1 MIPQKF
7 SAIVNKPLN
16 PRFSGPSAKLAVA
29 ATTLLLAGCA
39 SSAELATLREAP
51 GYSAGYGDGCS
62 TATEED
68 KSFST
73 ASTRDAYEFDNDPA
87 YRAGWRQGYLECGN
101 TTPDAKDG
109 GRILGERNEY

>member
-1 MIPQKF
+1 MASLFRPFRPGFLLKT
-7 SAIVNKPLN
+7 APL
-16 PRFSGPSAKLAVA
+16 ALA
-29 ATTLLLAGCA
+29 LAGCA
-39 SSAELATLREAP
+39 SSVDLASLREQP
-51 GYSAGYGDGCS
+51 GFHAGYGDGCT

-73 ASTRDAYEFDNDPA
+73 RSTRDTYSFDNDEA

-101 TTPDAKDG
+101 TTPEARDG

>member
-1 MIPQKF
+1 MIFRSFPISHRF
-7 SAIVNKPLN
+7 PRRLAPLTALV
-16 PRFSGPSAKLAVA
+16 GAGLVA
-29 ATTLLLAGCA
+29 AGCA
-39 SSAELATLREAP
+39 SNGDLAELRESP
-51 GYSAGYGDGCS
+51 GFTAGYADGCT

-73 ASTRDAYEFDNDPA
+73 KRVRDAYAFDNDKA
-87 YRAGWRQGYLECGN
+87 YRVGWRQGYLECGN